1 MVFGCV
7 PVLITLIRPLL
18 CGKPVWN
25 LNFRGNT
32 NKRNRVSKMYQ
43 DVTTYEPC
51 LVEIRDGMHL
61 DESLC
66 KQTKQTHDQNQTQT
80 NTSNNAVQSSNLA
93 VVDVLESL
101 APRHAEVLDSLA
113 RMQMGLAMNTTD
125 TPQTPSSSNGGHAV
139 DYGVFKEHCAARMI
153 SSSEKHLREMLKE
166 LIDHGL
172 VESVRPTHETRQTP
186 HTSRRYGITEV
197 RVPKLC
203 RFLIQYQLQLI
214 LEYASER

>member
-1 MVFGCV
+1 MPFGFV
-7 PVLITLIRPLL
+7 RESITLIPGVVGYRRRIQLF
-18 CGKPVWN
+18 V
-25 LNFRGNT
+25 
-32 NKRNRVSKMYQ
+32 
-43 DVTTYEPC
+43 DVTYEPC
-51 LVEIRDGMHL
+51 PMEIRNGMQL

-66 KQTKQTHDQNQTQT
+66 KQTKQTHDHNQT
-80 NTSNNAVQSSNLA
+80 NTNAVKSSNLA
-93 VVDVLESL
+93 VIDFLESL